1 MTSCW
6 ISLDM
11 VAAQSPNQ
19 IQFQRLCM
27 SSHLMRRLFML
38 ALAVTLMACT
48 TVTPPETPIGIQ
60 EGVQEETGPGAQLS
74 RIDSGL
80 VQTATQPLTDLN
92 LIQAKIP
99 PVLNQAQQGPYAPP
113 AELSCAALQ
122 TEILALDAALGPDID
137 ATAAPGVDPGLVG
150 QAVSYVGQKAM
161 GTVTSTVNTVVDG
174 VIPFRSWVRKLSGAE
189 RHSKAVAAAIAAGTM
204 RRPLLK
210 GWAHALGCVQGPPR
224 TLAEKNK
231 PEKTTP

>member
-1 MTSCW
+1 
-6 ISLDM
+6 
-11 VAAQSPNQ
+11 
-19 IQFQRLCM
+19 
-27 SSHLMRRLFML
+27 MRRLLGVACLL
-38 ALAVTLMACT
+38 ALLTACALPA
-48 TVTPPETPIGIQ
+48 TPPETAQAEPSAQPEQTAPDLVDKAGSLAQ
-60 EGVQEETGPGAQLS
+60 E
-74 RIDSGL
+74 SGL
-80 VQTATQPLTDLN
+80 VQTATQPLSDLN

-99 PVLNQAQQGPYAPP
+99 PVLTQAQQGPYAPP
-113 AELSCAALQ
+113 ADLSCAALQ

-137 ATAAPGVDPGLVG
+137 ASAATGVDSGLVG

-161 GTVTSTVNTVVDG
+161 GTVTSTVSTMVDG

-224 TLAEKNK
+224 ALAEKNK

>member
-1 MTSCW
+1 VGRDAEGATRSCARGAW
-6 ISLDM
+6 TLM
-11 VAAQSPNQ
+11 V
-19 IQFQRLCM
+19 
-27 SSHLMRRLFML
+27 L
-38 ALAVTLMACT
+38 ALLTACAVPATS
-48 TVTPPETPIGIQ
+48 P
-60 EGVQEETGPGAQLS
+60 ETGPDTQAQPSPPSGEAAPDLVHKANTLAQE
-74 RIDSGL
+74 SGL